1 VAKIIHLVST
11 GRIRPKVEPS
21 PQITSF
27 STALGGFAVGGF
39 VLGRRLVTPFPRF
52 ARLFLILATVIV
64 LSVEVVAVGAGWT

>member
-27 STALGGFAVGGF
+27 STALGGF